1 MGEEDGELLLNRYTV
16 SILKDERV
24 REIRFTTMGIYIYIH
39 LKMVKMVHFMLCVFT
54 KKNML

>member
-24 REIRFTTMGIYIYIH
+24 REIRFTTMGIYIY
-39 LKMVKMVHFMLCVFT
+39 T
-54 KKNML
+54 